1 MRFHGPAAADVYGIY
16 GVSEE
21 KGAVVV
27 VRPDGYV
34 GCIAALDDVAM
45 VGEFLKGCLVQM

>member
-1 MRFHGPAAADVYGIY
+1 MRFHGPAADDVYGIY
-16 GVSEE
+16 GVNEN

-34 GCIAALDDVAM
+34 GCIASLADVAM
-45 VGEFLKGCLVQM
+45 VGEFLKGCLIQV